1 MPLYLHLFSCLSSFM
16 LTYHDKLIQHCKH
29 IRNSLL
35 IPFIPEFGKQTP
47 SCSHNEKCGFS
58 IAATQ
63 LTLEQV
69 DIT

>member
-1 MPLYLHLFSCLSSFM
+1 M
-16 LTYHDKLIQHCKH
+16 LTYHFKLIQHHKH

-58 IAATQ
+58 IAATAYIR
-63 LTLEQV
+63 EA